1 MTEAPAADE
10 TSPAAAARHPRTGPW
25 WRRAVMYEV
34 YPRSF
39 ADGNGDGQ
47 GDLRGLLQRLPY
59 LADLGVDGIWIAPWY
74 PSPMAD
80 GGYDVSDFCNVHPVF
95 GTLAEADEVLQKARD
110 LGLRVIIDLVPNHT
124 SDQHPWFQAARR
136 AGPGSPE
143 RDRYLFRDGKGERGD
158 EPPNNWISCF
168 GGSGWERVIEPDG
181 RPGQWYL
188 HTFAVEQPDLNWRSQ
203 EVLEAFDDILRFWFD
218 RGVDGIRVDAAPALG
233 KEQDL
238 PDADYGGDLRFMTL
252 DWVENPHWDV
262 DEVHDVFRRWRKVA
276 DGYPGERAF
285 VAEAIVSSPERLTN
299 YLRPDEMHTA
309 FNFPYMKAAWN
320 AAALRQV
327 IDATLGQFV
336 PIGVPAT
343 WVTSS
348 HDETRLVTR
357 FGRKT
362 TSSSHFADGQ
372 GETSDQALGTQR
384 SRASA
389 LLTLALPGSAY
400 IYQGEELGLP
410 NVDDLPDEVLQ
421 DPVFKRTNGETRGRD
436 GCRVPLPWE
445 GTEPPYG
452 FSPAPSGAEPWLP
465 QPRNWSQLSV
475 EAQLADPE
483 STLSLHRAA
492 LRLRHEVPGLLSEDF
507 RWRKSADGVLDF
519 ERGPNFRCVVNISG
533 KPLPLIPG
541 WMPLLSS
548 APLSNG
554 SLPHDSAVWLQ
565 ARQG

>member
-1 MTEAPAADE
+1 
-10 TSPAAAARHPRTGPW
+10 
-25 WRRAVMYEV
+25 
-34 YPRSF
+34 
-39 ADGNGDGQ
+39 
-47 GDLRGLLQRLPY
+47 
-59 LADLGVDGIWIAPWY
+59 
-74 PSPMAD
+74 
-80 GGYDVSDFCNVHPVF
+80 
-95 GTLAEADEVLQKARD
+95 
-110 LGLRVIIDLVPNHT
+110 
-124 SDQHPWFQAARR
+124 
-136 AGPGSPE
+136 
-143 RDRYLFRDGKGERGD
+143 
-158 EPPNNWISCF
+158 
-168 GGSGWERVIEPDG
+168 
-181 RPGQWYL
+181 
-188 HTFAVEQPDLNWRSQ
+188 
-203 EVLEAFDDILRFWFD
+203 
-218 RGVDGIRVDAAPALG
+218 LG

-541 WMPLLSS
+541 WVPLLSS

-554 SLPHDSAVWLQ
+554 SLPHDTAVWLQ
-565 ARQG
+565 AARQG